1 MLSAIGLEKSY
12 RTLIEKII
20 CRRESPK
27 YAYYIDEKIVKGQK
41 MLSSFYMND
50 YLHPN
55 DPNDMDDDRE
65 DDTEETEIKFK
76 QWTMTD

>member
-1 MLSAIGLEKSY
+1 
-12 RTLIEKII
+12 
-20 CRRESPK
+20 
-27 YAYYIDEKIVKGQK
+27 

-65 DDTEETEIKFK
+65 DDAEETEIKFK

>member
-1 MLSAIGLEKSY
+1 
-12 RTLIEKII
+12 
-20 CRRESPK
+20 
-27 YAYYIDEKIVKGQK
+27 

-76 QWTMTD
+76 QWTMTDWTELTSVILPENERINLLVEKLDYITTHSFIA

>member
-1 MLSAIGLEKSY
+1 
-12 RTLIEKII
+12 
-20 CRRESPK
+20 
-27 YAYYIDEKIVKGQK
+27 
-41 MLSSFYMND
+41 MND

-76 QWTMTD
+76 QWPMTDRTELTSVILPENE

>member
-1 MLSAIGLEKSY
+1 
-12 RTLIEKII
+12 
-20 CRRESPK
+20 
-27 YAYYIDEKIVKGQK
+27 
-41 MLSSFYMND
+41 MND